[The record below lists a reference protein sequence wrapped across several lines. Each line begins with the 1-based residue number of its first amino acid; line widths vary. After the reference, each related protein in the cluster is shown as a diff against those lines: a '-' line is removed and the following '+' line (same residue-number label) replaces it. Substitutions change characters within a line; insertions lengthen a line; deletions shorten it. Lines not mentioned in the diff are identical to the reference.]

1 MSNGKRHKY
10 SAYRMSVITGK
21 LGWAVQIGTVLMFV
35 ENTQDPVAN
44 EAWLLAMSRCIL
56 YQLNINPKLV
66 YGIQTYSAFETF
78 IMSVVTLAVM
88 ERHQLTYYNSCDQ
101 TAIIQAI
108 LFFGNLEVLRYII
121 LQSKHWEGTS
131 EGHLSPTHLQITG
144 TPQLCQVAQS

>member
-1 MSNGKRHKY
+1 
-10 SAYRMSVITGK
+10 
-21 LGWAVQIGTVLMFV
+21 
-35 ENTQDPVAN
+35 
-44 EAWLLAMSRCIL
+44 MSRCIL

-88 ERHQLTYYNSCDQ
+88 ERHQLTYYNSCNQ

-121 LQSKHWEGTS
+121 LQSKH
-131 EGHLSPTHLQITG
+131 
-144 TPQLCQVAQS
+144 